1 MDKLTTGTASIL
13 AILIM
18 IGLIVLIALGQAVPG
33 ELWSAFGVVIGFFFG
48 TSKAAAKS

>member
-1 MDKLTTGTASIL
+1 MEKLTNGTASIL

-18 IGLIVLIALGQAVPG
+18 LGLVLLIALGQPVPG

-48 TSKAAAKS
+48 TSKPAPKA